1 MAELDSSKT
10 YLVWNGTTFPNSSS
24 ATFKAPAGSTI
35 DWGDGT
41 IENFEAES
49 TEVNTHTYTDGIT
62 EHTIAISG
70 LTSIADSAFG
80 SCSSLTSVTIGNG
93 VTSIGQMSFQ
103 SCSNLTSVTIPNSV
117 TSIGIWAFMYCSKL
131 TSVTIGNGVTSIE
144 LGAFDNCTDLKNIV
158 LFSSVPPTLDTNAI
172 PGTVSNIYVQ
182 QSSEEWYKTAT
193 NWIAF
198 AEKIQS
204 NNIYLSLVRF
214 NKKNK
219 EYINKKLT
227 KPTNPSS
234 ESAVTLLADG
244 TVGTKP
250 LSEIGGG
257 LSTIKAGTGQFSEV
271 FNYDS
276 ANANTASGK
285 YSHAEGSSNKAEG
298 ESSHAE
304 GYGTHAEGK
313 HSHSEGYSTYATNED
328 SHAEGRYNINPMPE
342 NLIHATGIGIGRNN
356 RRDGFEVY
364 TTGEVWCKGPLYV
377 GGNSYKLDKTT
388 SKEVATKEYVDSK
401 VGGGGTGGGGKLYQH
416 DYTITG
422 TGEGNYVYCTTYKRS
437 NTPLTIQEVISLF
450 SSQTTTGKVV
460 SVGVVTNHTNG
471 GTGYFQNVSSPD
483 TYDVYKNGVD
493 AEFDIS
499 ASSNMTHNIV
509 EV

>member
-49 TEVNTHTYTDGIT
+49 TEVNMHTYTDGIT

-70 LTSIADSAFG
+70 LTSIADSVFDG
-80 SCSSLTSVTIGNG
+80 
-93 VTSIGQMSFQ
+93 
-103 SCSNLTSVTIPNSV
+103 CSNLTSVTIGDGV
-117 TSIGIWAFMYCSKL
+117 KSIGQAAFY
-131 TSVTIGNGVTSIE
+131 
-144 LGAFDNCTDLKNIV
+144 NCTDLKNIV
-158 LFSSVPPTLDTNAI
+158 LFPSVPPTLDTISI
-172 PGTVSNIYVQ
+172 PTTVSNIYVQ
-182 QSSEEWYKTAT
+182 QSSEERYKTAT

-219 EYINKKLT
+219 EYIDKKLT
-227 KPTNPSS
+227 KPTTPSA
-234 ESAVTLLADG
+234 ESAVTMLADG

-257 LSTIKAGTGQFSEV
+257 
-271 FNYDS
+271 
-276 ANANTASGK
+276 
-285 YSHAEGSSNKAEG
+285 
-298 ESSHAE
+298 
-304 GYGTHAEGK
+304 
-313 HSHSEGYSTYATNED
+313 
-328 SHAEGRYNINPMPE
+328 
-342 NLIHATGIGIGRNN
+342 
-356 RRDGFEVY
+356 
-364 TTGEVWCKGPLYV
+364 
-377 GGNSYKLDKTT
+377 
-388 SKEVATKEYVDSK
+388 
-401 VGGGGTGGGGKLYQH
+401 GKLYQH
-416 DYTITG
+416 NYTITG

-450 SSQTTTGKVV
+450 SSHTTTGKVV
-460 SVGVVTNHTNG
+460 SVGVVINNTNG

-483 TYDVYKNGVD
+483 TYDVYKNGAD

-499 ASSNMTHNIV
+499 ASSNMTYNIV

>member
-1 MAELDSSKT
+1 MAELDFSKT

-70 LTSIADSAFG
+70 LTSIADSVFAG
-80 SCSSLTSVTIGNG
+80 CRSLTSVTIGNG
-93 VTSIGQMSFQ
+93 VKSIGQMSFQ
-103 SCSNLTSVTIPNSV
+103 NCSNLTSVTIPNSV
-117 TSIGIWAFMYCSKL
+117 TSIGGWVFRYCSKL

-144 LGAFDNCTDLKNIV
+144 LGAFDNCTNLKNIV
-158 LFSSVPPTLDTNAI
+158 LFPSVPPTLDTNSI
-172 PGTVSNIYVQ
+172 PETVSNIYVQ
-182 QSSEEWYKTAT
+182 QSSEERYKTAT

-219 EYINKKLT
+219 EYIDKKLT
-227 KPTNPSS
+227 KPTNPSA
-234 ESAVTLLADG
+234 ESAVTMLADG
-244 TVGTKP
+244 TVGTKL
-250 LSEIGGG
+250 LSEI
-257 LSTIKAGTGQFSEV
+257 
-271 FNYDS
+271 
-276 ANANTASGK
+276 
-285 YSHAEGSSNKAEG
+285 
-298 ESSHAE
+298 
-304 GYGTHAEGK
+304 
-313 HSHSEGYSTYATNED
+313 
-328 SHAEGRYNINPMPE
+328 
-342 NLIHATGIGIGRNN
+342 
-356 RRDGFEVY
+356 
-364 TTGEVWCKGPLYV
+364 
-377 GGNSYKLDKTT
+377 
-388 SKEVATKEYVDSK
+388 
-401 VGGGGTGGGGKLYQH
+401 GGKLYQH
-416 DYTITG
+416 NYTITG

-460 SVGVVTNHTNG
+460 SVGVVTNNTNG
-471 GTGYFQNVSSPD
+471 GTGYFQNVSGPD

-499 ASSNMTHNIV
+499 ASSNMTYNIV

>member
-49 TEVNTHTYTDGIT
+49 TEVNTHTYTDGIA

-70 LTSIADSAFG
+70 LTSIADSVFFR
-80 SCSSLTSVTIGNG
+80 CSGLTSITIGNG
-93 VTSIGQMSFQ
+93 VTSIGYDAFAY
-103 SCSNLTSVTIPNSV
+103 CSGLTSITIPNSV
-117 TSIGIWAFMYCSKL
+117 TSIGDDAFFVCSSL
-131 TSVTIGNGVTSIE
+131 TSVTIPDSITTIDRYAFSGCNNLAYNEENGLKYLGNPDNTYLYLMKASKDIETVQINNRCKVIGDEAFHGCRGLMSVTIGDGVKSI
-144 LGAFDNCTDLKNIV
+144 GQAAFYNCTDLKNIV
-158 LFSSVPPTLDTNAI
+158 LFPSVPPTLDTDSI
-172 PGTVSNIYVQ
+172 PATVSNIYVQ
-182 QSSEEWYKTAT
+182 QSSEERYKTAT

-219 EYINKKLT
+219 EYIDKKLT
-227 KPTNPSS
+227 APTNPSAES
-234 ESAVTLLADG
+234 TVTMLADGTVGTKLLNDFINKPATPTADSAVTMLADG

-250 LSEIGGG
+250 LSEI
-257 LSTIKAGTGQFSEV
+257 
-271 FNYDS
+271 
-276 ANANTASGK
+276 
-285 YSHAEGSSNKAEG
+285 
-298 ESSHAE
+298 
-304 GYGTHAEGK
+304 
-313 HSHSEGYSTYATNED
+313 
-328 SHAEGRYNINPMPE
+328 
-342 NLIHATGIGIGRNN
+342 
-356 RRDGFEVY
+356 
-364 TTGEVWCKGPLYV
+364 
-377 GGNSYKLDKTT
+377 
-388 SKEVATKEYVDSK
+388 
-401 VGGGGTGGGGKLYQH
+401 GGGGKLYQH

-460 SVGVVTNHTNG
+460 SVGVVTNNTNG
-471 GTGYFQNVSSPD
+471 GTGYFQNVSSSD

-499 ASSNMTHNIV
+499 ASSNMTYNIV